1 RDQPRRRRPRGR
13 LAHRRLR
20 LDQARRRGRR
30 ARQVRVVGRVRPP
43 RDAGLAVPRVP
54 APVRDPAEQRLTVAR
69 STREPAPAADL
80 PPRVPVFLAGLVVA
94 AAAMLG
100 VQVLYMVVSGAPP
113 AWLAFAALLVLISV
127 PTAGA
132 AVAWLGTRVTR
143 DASDRRA
150 ALVFAGLGLVA
161 GALWGSLL
169 AGGLA
174 RQRAD
179 AGATGGGGP
188 VAGQAA
194 AGGATAPAWPGPVS
208 SAARCGA
215 RCSPAGSRGSSPT
228 RARAA
233 GERSSRARPPSSA
246 SPPRSGRASAGSPRA
261 RRRTGR
267 SSSSCSA
274 SRWSSSR
281 SWASSADA
289 ATLATPPRRPHHT
302 REDPPRAAR
311 ARA

>member
-1 RDQPRRRRPRGR
+1 M
-13 LAHRRLR
+13 
-20 LDQARRRGRR
+20 
-30 ARQVRVVGRVRPP
+30 
-43 RDAGLAVPRVP
+43 
-54 APVRDPAEQRLTVAR
+54 AR

-113 AWLAFAALLVLISV
+113 AWLAFAALLVLVSV

-174 RQRAD
+174 RQLAD
-179 AGATGGGGP
+179 AGASGGGAL
-188 VAGQAA
+188 VAGAAGYARPGELAA
-194 AGGATAPAWPGPVS
+194 AGAAAVVGVTAAVGAGLGRL
-208 SAARCGA
+208 AAREA
-215 RCSPAGSRGSSPT
+215 SD
-228 RARAA
+228 
-233 GERSSRARPPSSA
+233 RPLLVVVLGVA
-246 SPPRSGRASAGSPRA
+246 VVLVALLGLVG
-261 RRRTGR
+261 
-267 SSSSCSA
+267 
-274 SRWSSSR
+274 
-281 SWASSADA
+281 
-289 ATLATPPRRPHHT
+289 
-302 REDPPRAAR
+302 
-311 ARA
+311 